1 MDKPW
6 VGKGIWNKVY
16 KGKMLNAQDDS
27 REIREKKKSKETELK
42 KEDKVIGIEQE
53 SEETEL
59 KKEDK
64 VIELEEESKET
75 ESKKEDK
82 AIELEKESEKTRS
95 AKEDKANG
103 LEEDEVKIEL
113 AKEDEE
119 TESEKE
125 EIVIESKK
133 ESEETEPAKEDE
145 ETESEK
151 EEIVIESKKESE
163 ETGSAKED
171 EETDSE
177 KEEVVIELEEESKE
191 TESKKENVANE
202 SEKEN
207 VAIELEKEEVAN
219 ESEKENVAIELEKE
233 EVAVEL
239 EKENVAIELEKE
251 EVETELEKEDK
262 AIGLEKKSVDSGSKV
277 ETSVRSIIVKTPFS
291 IISDVTSFI
300 KFPNINV
307 KKQEAFVFRNEKDV
321 RGRELDAK
329 LLTTV
334 QHYHGEVNCNLVS
347 SNLHEKRVLLEFSNQ
362 KVKGNMEENW
372 IGTSSW
378 IPIHGIILEKEDEAD
393 VNNYITGK
401 IPIEIGR
408 YKGEISLQEKVVFKE
423 KVIGI
428 KEVSQEIILT
438 KKEFLLPKI
447 IKKGHNPSIIEK
459 GSLFV
464 EGYIFQCIEFISEQ
478 STSHDKLYQLMQN
491 IVLELTIQL
500 LQEQEVRV
508 RIT

>member
-1 MDKPW
+1 
-6 VGKGIWNKVY
+6 
-16 KGKMLNAQDDS
+16 
-27 REIREKKKSKETELK
+27 
-42 KEDKVIGIEQE
+42 
-53 SEETEL
+53 
-59 KKEDK
+59 
-64 VIELEEESKET
+64 
-75 ESKKEDK
+75 ESKKEEE
-82 AIELEKESEKTRS
+82 AIELEKESEETESEKEDKAIKSEKERKETES
-95 AKEDKANG
+95 KKEEEAIKLEKESKETESEKEDKANG
-103 LEEDEVKIEL
+103 LEEEEVKIE
-113 AKEDEE
+113 
-119 TESEKE
+119 
-125 EIVIESKK
+125 
-133 ESEETEPAKEDE
+133 
-145 ETESEK
+145 
-151 EEIVIESKKESE
+151 
-163 ETGSAKED
+163 
-171 EETDSE
+171 SE
-177 KEEVVIELEEESKE
+177 KEEVVN
-191 TESKKENVANE
+191 ESKKE
-202 SEKEN
+202 S
-207 VAIELEKEEVAN
+207 IDL
-219 ESEKENVAIELEKE
+219 
-233 EVAVEL
+233 
-239 EKENVAIELEKE
+239 
-251 EVETELEKEDK
+251 
-262 AIGLEKKSVDSGSKV
+262 GSKI

-307 KKQEAFVFRNEKDV
+307 KKQEAFVFRNEKDA

-401 IPIEIGR
+401 LPIEIGR

-464 EGYIFQCIEFISEQ
+464 EGYIFQCIEFILEQ

>member
-27 REIREKKKSKETELK
+27 REIREKKKSKETESK
-42 KEDKVIGIEQE
+42 KEDKAIELEKE

-64 VIELEEESKET
+64 AIKSEKESKET

-95 AKEDKANG
+95 AKEDKAKG
-103 LEEDEVKIEL
+103 LEEDEVKIEPVKEDEETESEKEKIVIESKKESEEIES

-125 EIVIESKK
+125 EIVIELKK
-133 ESEETEPAKEDE
+133 ES
-145 ETESEK
+145 
-151 EEIVIESKKESE
+151 I
-163 ETGSAKED
+163 
-171 EETDSE
+171 
-177 KEEVVIELEEESKE
+177 
-191 TESKKENVANE
+191 
-202 SEKEN
+202 
-207 VAIELEKEEVAN
+207 
-219 ESEKENVAIELEKE
+219 
-233 EVAVEL
+233 
-239 EKENVAIELEKE
+239 
-251 EVETELEKEDK
+251 
-262 AIGLEKKSVDSGSKV
+262 DSGSKI

-307 KKQEAFVFRNEKDV
+307 KKQEAFVFRNEKDA
-321 RGRELDAK
+321 RGRELDTK

-362 KVKGNMEENW
+362 KVKGDMEENW
-372 IGTSSW
+372 VDTSSW

-401 IPIEIGR
+401 LPIEIGR